1 MAKEIKFEILKKSKK
16 SLARAGIL
24 HTPHGDIKT
33 PAFVAVGT
41 QATVKALTPPMIEDI
56 GLQVVL
62 ANTYHLYLR
71 PGEKIVKKGGGLG
84 KFMNWTGP
92 TMTDSGGF
100 QVFSLGKAFEN
111 KVSKFSSSK
120 NKKDFEGVNFDESKK
135 EKKSLVKITEDG
147 VSFKSTY
154 DGSEHF
160 FTPEKSIKIQNDIG
174 ADMIFAFDECP
185 SSEDLKDYQ
194 IEAMERTHRWAK
206 RSLDFHKKSSISDR
220 QAIFG
225 IVQGGKYTDLRKKSA
240 KTIGEMDFDGYGIGG
255 TFNKNDIRGV
265 VSEVNQILP
274 EEKPRHLL
282 GIGKPEDLVDAI
294 RSGCDLFDCVA
305 PTRMAR
311 NGALHT
317 KKGRINI
324 SNAQFKD
331 DFGPIEKGCECYTCK
346 NYTRAYLCHL
356 FRAKEMLA
364 GTKGFHRGL
373 GPLRPAELH
382 ASEGSDHERHGRS
395 PAPA

>member
-282 GIGKPEDLVDAI
+282 GIGEPEDLVDAI

-364 GTKGFHRGL
+364 GTL
-373 GPLRPAELH
+373 GSIHNLYFINKLV
-382 ASEGSDHERHGRS
+382 DLERQKIIDEK
-395 PAPA
+395 